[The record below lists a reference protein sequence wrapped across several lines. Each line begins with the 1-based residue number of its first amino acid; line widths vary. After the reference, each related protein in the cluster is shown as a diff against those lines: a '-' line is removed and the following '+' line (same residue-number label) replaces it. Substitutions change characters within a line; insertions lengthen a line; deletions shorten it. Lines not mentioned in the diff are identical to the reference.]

1 MSFAIRRHFTEIHW
15 VLFPKHVA
23 RTEPYFCQLSGPT
36 PEVVTPAVQLVIIE
50 DAQQSPPFLA
60 LRSSTT
66 GALFPALWLEAA
78 GFDPLLINCQPTDF
92 LRTNL
97 FFFFCKNP
105 VTRTGEV
112 IRVMM
117 PQSVAAA
124 AELLGLI
131 PGGTEARS
139 RSIGRTRPS
148 GSNWRYH
155 RQQWRNVSN
164 CFITLNDLKRW
175 CVCVCVLLWACSY
188 SGM

>member
-1 MSFAIRRHFTEIHW
+1 MHSNLH
-15 VLFPKHVA
+15 LFLLWGA
-23 RTEPYFCQLSGPT
+23 
-36 PEVVTPAVQLVIIE
+36 
-50 DAQQSPPFLA
+50 PPLELCSLHCDWRLLA
-60 LRSSTT
+60 LIPS
-66 GALFPALWLEAA
+66 
-78 GFDPLLINCQPTDF
+78 LLTVSQLTSWEKP
-92 LRTNL
+92 

-155 RQQWRNVSN
+155 RQRWRNVSN

-175 CVCVCVLLWACSY
+175 CVCVCVCYCQHVHIQACNIYILGKFSTGKYELKVWKIYY
-188 SGM
+188 SFHTYSFLFNSKQ